1 MKSQL
6 KCLICKQSS
15 EDLKDL
21 EVHFKTHSSSER
33 QRFPCHLCDLKFMMF
48 STLSKHLQ
56 LVHLK
61 RKVSHVFLDSIEYQ
75 NLKKEAEAEFDKD
88 SQSDVQGTE
97 LLDDSVDFQE
107 FEFADDGGDVSK
119 DKAKENSSDK
129 FQEIN
134 STPDDKSIED
144 NIEESPKKER
154 RKSFKCE
161 VEGCFKTFHHLT
173 SFIMHGKCVHSDE
186 RSFTCEICSKSFKT
200 RSNLNVHIK
209 MHNNQRDHKCS
220 MCPLS
225 FFTSSHLK
233 AHLKVHLKETTYA
246 CKVSGCGKK
255 FIHSSSFKKHQ
266 NFHNGVKNHHCN
278 ICERDFSQA
287 CHLREHLKIHSNER
301 HHMCSECG
309 KAFRRPDTLRIHQ
322 RTHKS

>member
-6 KCLICKQSS
+6 NCLLCKNVSV
-15 EDLKDL
+15 DLKDL
-21 EVHFKTHSSSER
+21 ELHFKTHSLTET
-33 QRFPCHLCDLKFMMF
+33 QRFPCHLCDLKFLKF
-48 STLSKHLQ
+48 STLSKHHQ

-61 RKVSHVFLDSIEYQ
+61 QTVSRTYRNSIDYL
-75 NLKKEAEAEFDKD
+75 NLKQEAEVGQEFG
-88 SQSDVQGTE
+88 SQDDVQGSE
-97 LLDDSVDFQE
+97 LSLDDFVDFQD
-107 FEFADDGGDVSK
+107 FDFVDDNK
-119 DKAKENSSDK
+119 DQVKDDPRDKEPEDLKASEV
-129 FQEIN
+129 
-134 STPDDKSIED
+134 
-144 NIEESPKKER
+144 SPKKET
-154 RKSFKCE
+154 RKSFTCE
-161 VEGCFKTFHHLT
+161 VQGCFKTFHHLT

-209 MHNNQRDHKCS
+209 MHNNQRDHNCS

-225 FFTSSHLK
+225 FFTTSHLK
-233 AHLKVHLKETTYA
+233 AHLKVHLKETTYT
-246 CKVSGCGKK
+246 CEVPGCGKK

-278 ICERDFSQA
+278 VCERNFSQA
-287 CHLREHLKIHSNER
+287 CHLREHLKIHSDER

-322 RTHKS
+322 RTHKSWWSFY